1 MIEEFGLAENKGKSI
16 PMAMTSPAYDVLND
30 IVITACLD
38 GCNASERILAEQLVA
53 RVKELQ
59 PESNDL
65 FLFDRGYPSLYLCTK
80 MLALGNNFVMRC
92 SAEVFLKEVREF
104 AAGGTTDQIVDI
116 DLTTGPRKQHPEL
129 QRLVREHTLPTLRL
143 RVVKIA
149 LKNGTIEYLLTS
161 LCDPKF
167 VSIADLQEVYHLRW
181 NEETYF
187 NYQKN
192 VLEME
197 NFSGKTPEAIRQD
210 YYARVLSAN
219 VNSLLIQE
227 AQEEVDQ
234 ETATGTQRQHAKYC
248 VNKTVATGILKDEVI
263 EMLLAP
269 AEEWFKKY
277 QSLVATIKRH
287 IIPRVPG

>member
-38 GCNASERILAEQLVA
+38 GCNASERTLAEQLVA

-59 PESNDL
+59 PESNDI
-65 FLFDRGYPSLYLCTK
+65 FLFDRGYPSLYLCAK

-129 QRLVREHTLPTLRL
+129 QRLVREHALPTLRL

-149 LKNGTIEYLLTS
+149 LKNGI
-161 LCDPKF
+161 
-167 VSIADLQEVYHLRW
+167 
-181 NEETYF
+181 
-187 NYQKN
+187 
-192 VLEME
+192 
-197 NFSGKTPEAIRQD
+197 
-210 YYARVLSAN
+210 
-219 VNSLLIQE
+219 
-227 AQEEVDQ
+227 
-234 ETATGTQRQHAKYC
+234 TGSRRQHAKDY

-287 IIPRVPG
+287 IIPRVPGRTFPRKEKIPNKSFLKRRKAL